1 VKANAGAKGEF
12 QRVVVQDTVRFRQ
25 AGYDPILV
33 RIPANEG
40 VAQLWQRTRVC
51 LVMDSVGQREWSEL
65 FILTTRVSLSAKEG
79 DANDRKRKV
88 MRALKKYGFVITSHY
103 APKSGI

>member
-1 VKANAGAKGEF
+1 
-12 QRVVVQDTVRFRQ
+12 
-25 AGYDPILV
+25 
-33 RIPANEG
+33 
-40 VAQLWQRTRVC
+40 
-51 LVMDSVGQREWSEL
+51 MDSVGQREWSEL